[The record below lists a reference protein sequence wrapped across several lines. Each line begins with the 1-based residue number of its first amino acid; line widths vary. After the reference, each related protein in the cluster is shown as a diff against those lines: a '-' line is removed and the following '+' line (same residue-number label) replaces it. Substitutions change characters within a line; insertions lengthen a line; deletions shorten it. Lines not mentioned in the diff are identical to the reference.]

1 MLGKRI
7 SDIRGKKWTV
17 LGAARS
23 GVAVAGLLKRHG
35 ADVFLS
41 EMAPREEKRDEA
53 GILERN
59 GIASEFGDHSK
70 RILDASGVVVSPGI
84 ALSNSVMQMIEDAG
98 IPVWSEIEVASWFC
112 DAPMIAVTGSNGKST
127 TTALMGYMFSSAGR
141 PCVVAG
147 NIGQP
152 FSDYVERIEPE
163 GVAVLEISSFQ
174 LETIDAFHPSI
185 AVFLNLT
192 PDHLDRHG
200 TMEAYGRLKARIF
213 ENQVASD
220 YLVYNG
226 LDEKVV
232 EWAKSARSERVV
244 FGVEA
249 DSLKCGYVHQGML
262 TMQLGQKPEAICSV
276 DSMSLRGDHNV
287 SNALAAA
294 LAARLMGTAGNA
306 IAQALQT
313 YRALP
318 HRMEFVRTVD
328 GVDWVN
334 DSKATN
340 VDAVWYALGSFSTPV
355 ILIAGGRDKDAD
367 FRLLRERVGERARSV
382 VLLGEAA
389 DKLKEALQ
397 GVCPLIRVNTLEEA
411 VQKAKEVAQPHDVVL
426 LSPACASFDMFKNFE
441 DRGDKFKALVERL

>member
-1 MLGKRI
+1 MDKRI
-7 SDIRGKKWTV
+7 PDIRGKKWTV

-41 EMAPREEKRDEA
+41 EMAHREEKREEA
-53 GILERN
+53 DILAKN
-59 GIASEFGDHSK
+59 GIASEFGEHSK
-70 RILDASGVVVSPGI
+70 RILEANGVVVSPGI
-84 ALSNSVMQMIEDAG
+84 ALSSSVMQMIEDAG

-127 TTALMGYMFSSAGR
+127 TTALMGSMFRCAGT

-152 FSDYVERIEPE
+152 FSDYVESIKSG
-163 GVAVLEISSFQ
+163 GVVVLEVSSFQ
-174 LETIDAFHPSI
+174 LETIDAFHPSV

-200 TMEAYGRLKARIF
+200 TMEAYGELKARIF

-232 EWAKSARSERVV
+232 EWTKRARSERVV

-249 DSLKCGYVHQGML
+249 DSLKCGYVYQGML
-262 TMQLGQKPEAICSV
+262 TLQLGQKPEAICPV
-276 DSMSLRGDHNV
+276 ESMSLRGEHNV

-294 LAARLMGTAGNA
+294 LAARLMGTDGKA
-306 IAQALQT
+306 IAEALQT

-328 GVDWVN
+328 GVDYVN

-340 VDAVWYALGSFSTPV
+340 VDAVWYALGSFSAPV

-367 FRLLRERVGERARSV
+367 FRLLRQRVGERARSV

-389 DKLKEALQ
+389 DKLEQALQ
-397 GVCPLIRVNTLEEA
+397 GICPLIRVDSLEEA
-411 VQKAKEVAQPHDVVL
+411 VEKAREVAQPHDVVL

-441 DRGDKFKALVERL
+441 DRGDRFKALVEQL

>member
-1 MLGKRI
+1 MDKRI
-7 SDIRGKKWTV
+7 PDIRGKKWTV

-41 EMAPREEKRDEA
+41 EMAPQEEKRDEA
-53 GILERN
+53 SILDEN
-59 GIASEFGDHSK
+59 GIPSEFGDHSK
-70 RILDASGVVVSPGI
+70 RIIDASGVVVSPGI
-84 ALSNSVMQMIEDAG
+84 ALSSPVMQMIEDAG

-127 TTALMGYMFSSAGR
+127 TTALMGSMFRYAGT

-152 FSDYVERIEPE
+152 FSDYVESIEPE
-163 GVAVLEISSFQ
+163 GVAVLEVSSFQ
-174 LETIDAFHPSI
+174 LETIDTFHPCV

-200 TMEAYGRLKARIF
+200 TMEAYGELKSRIF

-226 LDEKVV
+226 LDENVV
-232 EWAKSARSERVV
+232 EWAKSAQSERVV

-262 TMQLGQKPEAICSV
+262 TLQVGRKPEAICSV
-276 DSMSLRGDHNV
+276 ESMSMRGDHNV

-294 LAARLMGTAGNA
+294 LAARLMGTDSKA
-306 IAQALQT
+306 IAEALQT

-318 HRMEFVRTVD
+318 HRMEFVRTVN

-367 FRLLRERVGERARSV
+367 FRLLRQCVEERARSV
-382 VLLGEAA
+382 ILLGEAA
-389 DKLKEALQ
+389 DKLEQALQ
-397 GVCPLIRVNTLEEA
+397 GTCPLIRVDSLEEA
-411 VQKAKEVAQPHDVVL
+411 VEKAREVAHPHDVVL

-441 DRGDKFKALVERL
+441 DRGDQFKALVERL

>member
-1 MLGKRI
+1 MLDKRI
-7 SDIRGKKWTV
+7 PDIRGKRWTV

-23 GVAVAGLLKRHG
+23 GVAVAGLLKRRG

-53 GILERN
+53 GILDKN
-59 GIASEFGDHSK
+59 GIPSEFGEHSK
-70 RILDASGVVVSPGI
+70 RILDAIGIVVSPGI
-84 ALSNSVMQMIEDAG
+84 ALSSPVMQMIEDAG

-127 TTALMGYMFSSAGR
+127 TTALMGSIFRSAGR

-152 FSDYVERIEPE
+152 FSDYVESVESG
-163 GVAVLEISSFQ
+163 GVAVLEVSSFQ
-174 LETIDAFHPSI
+174 LETIDAFHPTV

-192 PDHLDRHG
+192 PDHLDRHC
-200 TMEAYGRLKARIF
+200 TMEAYSRLKARIF

-232 EWAKSARSERVV
+232 ELAEGARSERIV
-244 FGVEA
+244 FGVET

-262 TMQLGQKPEAICSV
+262 TLQIGQKPEVICSIE
-276 DSMSLRGDHNV
+276 SMSMRGDHNV

-294 LAARLMGTAGNA
+294 LAARLMDTDGKA
-306 IAQALQT
+306 IAEALQT

-340 VDAVWYALGSFSTPV
+340 VDAVWYALGSFSTPI

-367 FRLLRERVGERARSV
+367 FRLLRKRVAERARSV

-389 DKLKEALQ
+389 DKLEQALQ
-397 GVCPLIRVNTLEEA
+397 GTCPLIHVNTLEEA
-411 VQKAKEVAQPHDVVL
+411 VNKAREVAQPHDVVL
-426 LSPACASFDMFKNFE
+426 LSPACASFDMFTNFE
-441 DRGDKFKALVERL
+441 DRGDQFKALVEQL